1 MATSLILLFIVV
13 LAILSSTYAA
23 YCNGKPADGERVNTL
38 PIVDERLKFRG
49 QIKNAM
55 HFQAGPENAVFDV
68 VHLWGTPYEMGFA
81 QGSLMKRQ
89 VVEFISKTWTYLS
102 EELATSFPGDHLS
115 PAMKEFITQK
125 GIDRALDWTA
135 KVTAPFTSQDIFDEI
150 RGLADATGL
159 SYDLVLR
166 LNMFPELSKAA
177 CSFLGAWGEAV
188 AKEGYTYH
196 LRSLDYDVDGPFKDY
211 PQVTIYHPSTGNA
224 FAQVGW
230 PGSIGALTGMSEQQ
244 ISVSEIGVSYPDDT
258 FGQGTDNT
266 PPEMVH
272 GQPWMFVLRDV
283 LQKAN
288 NIEEAKSVITNA
300 NRTCNLIIGLGSG
313 KDQHV
318 YGTEYSGHV
327 ANFYDNTNQLPV
339 NDTWHPAIA
348 DTVYNGMDWLCP
360 GYTGPLGSQ
369 LQKFHGQ
376 VDETVIIGNILPTV
390 QTGNLHIAVMDDKD
404 QNMHVSFC
412 KRSTA
417 DPAEPTYAYE
427 RQFTRLHMKDIFA
440 QKAPDVN

>member
-1 MATSLILLFIVV
+1 MANIVIFLIVL
-13 LAILSSTYAA
+13 LAILNVSFGA
-23 YCNGKPADGERVNTL
+23 YCNGNPAAGERVNSL

-55 HFQAGPENAVFDV
+55 HFQAGPANAIFDV
-68 VHLWGTPYEMGFA
+68 VHVWGTPYEMGFA
-81 QGSLMKRQ
+81 QGTLMKKE
-89 VVEFISKTWTYLS
+89 VVTFIAKTWAYLS
-102 EELATSFPGDHLS
+102 EEMASSFPGDHLS
-115 PAMKEFITQK
+115 DAMKEFITQK

-135 KVTAPFTSQDIFDEI
+135 KVTAPFTSQDIYDEM
-150 RGLADATGL
+150 RGLADATGI
-159 SYDLVLR
+159 SYDTILR

-188 AKEGYTYH
+188 KKDGYTYH

-211 PQVTIYHPSTGNA
+211 PQVTIYHPNNGNA

-230 PGSIGALTGMSEQQ
+230 PGSVGALTGMNEQA
-244 ISVSEIGVSYPDDT
+244 ISISEIGVSFPDDS
-258 FGQGTDNT
+258 FEQGTVPNT
-266 PPEMVH
+266 PPEEVH

-283 LQKAN
+283 LQFSS
-288 NIEEAKSVITNA
+288 NIEEAKNTVTNA

-318 YGTEYSGHV
+318 YGTQYSGRV

-339 NDTWHPAIA
+339 NDTWHPVVQ

-360 GYTGPLGSQ
+360 GYTQPLGEQ
-369 LQKFHGQ
+369 LQKYNGQ
-376 VDETVIIGNILPTV
+376 IDENVIIGNILPTV
-390 QTGNLHIAVMDDKD
+390 QTGNLHIAVFDDKD

-417 DPAEPTYAYE
+417 DPAEPNYAYE

-440 QKAPDVN
+440 QKAPQL